1 MSMKG
6 IILMLN
12 NTNIKERIEYLC
24 NVLNKANVEYYVNDN
39 PTLTDNEYDSLMDEL
54 IKLENE
60 YPEYKLKN
68 SPTSKVGNEVI
79 AEFKKVIHPTPMF
92 SLSDV
97 FNYDEVRDFDNKVRK
112 EVGDVAYSCELK
124 MDGLAVSLIYKDGA
138 FVSAATR
145 GDGVIG
151 EDITHN
157 VRTIKKLP
165 LTLHKKIDLEV
176 RGEIYMQKKVFNK
189 LNEERAKD
197 GLQLF
202 QNPRNAAAGS
212 IRQLDSS
219 ITKKRNLDIVLY
231 HLPNTDLKHHSD
243 TLDLLKDCGLPVNPN
258 NRICKNI
265 DEVLAYIDYWTIHRP
280 ELPYEIDG
288 IVIKVNDLSAQK
300 TLGYT
305 VKYPKWAVAYKFPAE
320 KVITK
325 LTDIVCT
332 VGRTGQITPNAV
344 LEPIKV
350 AGSTIRRATLHNYP
364 YIVSKDLKI
373 GDYVYLHKAGDV
385 IPEVVGPVLERRSGV
400 EKDYKMITNCPICG
414 TKLELTDSKIDLYCP
429 NEACPARQINALIHF
444 ISRDAMN
451 IDGLGEQIVEDFYNM
466 GLIKDIPDIYNL
478 SKDKE
483 DLIELEGFGNKSV
496 SNLLIS
502 IENSKH
508 NSLERLING
517 LGISGIGVKSAKLL
531 ASRYETMRNLMNAS
545 IEELQNIKDIGNVL
559 ATNISNYFD
568 NPKNRILISKLEE
581 LGLNMTYLG
590 EKKTLDTNFQDKKF
604 VITGTIPGRSREEI
618 KKEIELRGGFT
629 VESVSKKTDVV
640 IVGDAPGSKYDKAMS
655 LGITIWNP
663 DTLESFLSQTS
674 KN

>member
-1 MSMKG
+1 M
-6 IILMLN
+6 IN
-12 NTNIKERIEYLC
+12 NEDIKKRIEYLTDT
-24 NVLNKANVEYYVNDN
+24 LNKANVLYYVNDN

-54 IKLENE
+54 IKLEAK
-60 YPEYKLKN
+60 YPEFKLSN

-79 AEFKKVIHPTPMF
+79 AEFKKVTHPTPMF
-92 SLSDV
+92 SLADV
-97 FNYDEVRDFDNKVRK
+97 FNYDELRDFDSRVQK
-112 EVGDVAYSCELK
+112 EVPNPEYVCELK
-124 MDGLAVSLIYKDGA
+124 MDGLAVSLIYKNGQ

-165 LTLHKKIDLEV
+165 LSLHKNIDLEV
-176 RGEIYMQKKVFNK
+176 RGEIYMTKKVFNE
-189 LNEERAKD
+189 LNTKRQAVNEP
-197 GLQLF
+197 LF

-212 IRQLDSS
+212 IRQLDSKIS
-219 ITKKRNLDIVLY
+219 KERKLDIVLY
-231 HLPNTDLKHHSD
+231 HLPNTNLQKHSQ
-243 TLDLLKDCGLPVNPN
+243 TIDLLASCGLPTNPN

-265 DEVLAYIDYWTIHRP
+265 DEVLKYIDYWTVHRP

-288 IVIKVNDLSAQK
+288 IVIKVNDLASQK
-300 TLGYT
+300 ILGNT

-350 AGSTIRRATLHNYP
+350 AGSTIRRATLHNYS
-364 YIVSKDLKI
+364 YIQSKDLKI

-385 IPEVVGPVLERRSGV
+385 IPEVVGPVLERRSNV
-400 EKDYKMITNCPICG
+400 KDYQMIKECPICK
-414 TKLELTDSKIDLYCP
+414 TKLELTESKIDLYCP
-429 NEACPARQINALIHF
+429 NELCPARQINSLIHF

-451 IDGLGEQIVEDFYNM
+451 IEGLGEQIVEDFYNM
-466 GLIKDIPDIYNL
+466 GLIKDIPDIYTLN
-478 SKDKE
+478 KDRE

-502 IENSKH
+502 IEQSKN
-508 NSLERLING
+508 NSLERLLNG
-517 LGISGIGVKSAKLL
+517 LGISGIGIKSAKLL
-531 ASRYETMRNLMNAS
+531 ARRYGDIRNLMNANY
-545 IEELQNIKDIGNVL
+545 EELQTIKDIGSVL
-559 ATNISNYFD
+559 AKNITNYFD

-581 LGLNMTYLG
+581 FDVNMQYIG
-590 EKKTLDTNFQDKKF
+590 DKVINNPAFQDKKF
-604 VITGTIPGRSREEI
+604 VITGTIAGRSRDEI
-618 KKEIELRGGFT
+618 KHEIELRGGYT

-640 IVGDAPGSKYDKAMS
+640 IVGENPGSKYEKAQN
-655 LGITIWNP
+655 LNLTIWTP
-663 DTLESFLSQTS
+663 EDLENNL
-674 KN
+674 K

>member
-1 MSMKG
+1 MNKE
-6 IILMLN
+6 
-12 NTNIKERIEYLC
+12 NIPERIKYLC
-24 NVLNKANVEYYVNDN
+24 EVLNKANVEYYVNDN

-54 IKLENE
+54 IKLEKD
-60 YPEYKLKN
+60 YPEYKLNN

-79 AEFKKVIHPTPMF
+79 AEFKKVTHPTPMF
-92 SLSDV
+92 SLADV
-97 FNYDEVRDFDNKVRK
+97 FNYDEVRDFDAKVRK
-112 EVGDVAYSCELK
+112 EVGEVAYSCELK
-124 MDGLAVSLIYKDGA
+124 MDGLAVSLLYKDGI
-138 FVSAATR
+138 FTSAATR

-176 RGEIYMQKKVFNK
+176 RGEIYMQKKVFHS
-189 LNEERAKD
+189 LNEDREKK
-197 GLQLF
+197 GLPLF

-219 ITKKRNLDIVLY
+219 IARERNLDIVLY
-231 HLPNTDLKHHSD
+231 HLPNTNLLHHSD
-243 TLDLLKDCGLPVNPN
+243 TLELLKECGLPVNPN

-265 DEVLAYIDYWTIHRP
+265 DEVLAYIDYWSIHRP

-288 IVIKVNDLSAQK
+288 IVIKVNDLAAQK
-300 TLGYT
+300 SLGYT

-325 LTDIVCT
+325 LIDIVCT

-385 IPEVVGPVLERRSGV
+385 IPEVVGPVLERRPRDAQ
-400 EKDYKMITNCPICG
+400 EYKMITECPICG

-429 NEACPARQINALIHF
+429 NISCSARKINSLIHF

-451 IDGLGEQIVEDFYNM
+451 IDGLGEQIIEDFYNM
-466 GLIKDIPDIYNL
+466 GLIKDIPDIYTL

-502 IENSKH
+502 IENSKN
-508 NSLERLING
+508 NSLERLLNG

-531 ASRYETMRNLMNAS
+531 ASRYGTLRNLMNAS
-545 IEELQNIKDIGNVL
+545 VEELVKIKDIGSVL
-559 ATNISNYFD
+559 AENICNYFD
-568 NPKNRILISKLEE
+568 NPANRILISRLEE
-581 LGLNMTYLG
+581 LGLNMTYKG
-590 EKKTLDTNFQDKKF
+590 EQVIIDSNFQNKKF
-604 VITGTIPGRSREEI
+604 VITGTIHGLSRDEI
-618 KKEIELRGGFT
+618 KHEIELRGGLT
-629 VESVSKKTDVV
+629 SESVSKKTDIV
-640 IVGDAPGSKYDKAMS
+640 IVGTEPGSKYDKALS
-655 LGITIWNP
+655 LGITTW
-663 DTLESFLSQTS
+663 DAAALENYLKLPS
-674 KN
+674 KK

>member
-1 MSMKG
+1 MKQVESR
-6 IILMLN
+6 MA
-12 NTNIKERIEYLC
+12 YLID
-24 NVLNKANVEYYVNDN
+24 VLNKANVEYYVNDN
-39 PTLTDNEYDSLMDEL
+39 PTLSDNEYDSLMDEL
-54 IKLENE
+54 IKLEE
-60 YPEYKLKN
+60 KYPQLKQSN
-68 SPTSKVGNEVI
+68 SPTTKVGNEVI
-79 AEFKKVIHPTPMF
+79 AAFNKVTLPTPMF
-92 SLSDV
+92 SLADV
-97 FNYDEVRDFDNKVRK
+97 FNYDEVREFDAKVRK
-112 EVGDVAYSCELK
+112 EVGEVFYSCELK

-138 FVSAATR
+138 FISAATR

-176 RGEIYMQKKVFNK
+176 RGEIYMQKKVFNR
-189 LNEERAKD
+189 LNEERAKK

-219 ITKKRNLDIVLY
+219 ITKDRNLDIVLY
-231 HLPNTDLKHHSD
+231 HLPNTDLLHHSD
-243 TLDLLKDCGLPVNPN
+243 TLDLLKSCGLPVNPN

-325 LTDIVCT
+325 LTDIICT

-364 YIVSKDLKI
+364 YIVSKDLKV

-385 IPEVVGPVLERRSGV
+385 IPEVVGPVLERRTGL
-400 EKDYKMITNCPICG
+400 EKNYEMITNCPICG

-429 NEACPARQINALIHF
+429 NEACPARQINSLIHF

-451 IDGLGEQIVEDFYNM
+451 IDGLGEQIIEDFYNM
-466 GLIKDIPDIYNL
+466 GLIKDITDIYNL
-478 SKDKE
+478 SKEKE

-502 IENSKH
+502 IENSKN

-531 ASRYETMRNLMNAS
+531 AARYETMRNLMNAS
-545 IEELQNIKDIGNVL
+545 TQELQNLKDIGSVL
-559 ATNISNYFD
+559 ATNISTYFD

-581 LGLNMTYLG
+581 LGLNMTYKG
-590 EKKTLDTNFQDKKF
+590 EKKTIDPNFHDKKF
-604 VITGTIPGRSREEI
+604 VITGTIAGLSREEI
-618 KKEIELRGGFT
+618 KKEIELRGGYT
-629 VESVSKKTDVV
+629 VDSVSKKTDVV
-640 IVGDAPGSKYDKAMS
+640 IVGEAPGSKYDKALS
-655 LGITIWNP
+655 LSITIW
-663 DTLESFLSQTS
+663 DATTLENNLKLPS
-674 KN
+674 KI

>member
-1 MSMKG
+1 MMNKE
-6 IILMLN
+6 
-12 NTNIKERIEYLC
+12 NIPERIKYLC
-24 NVLNKANVEYYVNDN
+24 EVLNKANVEYYVNDN

-54 IKLENE
+54 IKLEKD
-60 YPEYKLKN
+60 YPEYKLNN

-79 AEFKKVIHPTPMF
+79 AEFKKVTHPTPMF
-92 SLSDV
+92 SLADV
-97 FNYDEVRDFDNKVRK
+97 FNYDEVRDFDAKVRK
-112 EVGDVAYSCELK
+112 EVGEVAYSCELK

-138 FVSAATR
+138 FISAATR

-176 RGEIYMQKKVFNK
+176 RGEIYMQKKVFHS
-189 LNEERAKD
+189 LNEEREQKN
-197 GLQLF
+197 LPLF

-219 ITKKRNLDIVLY
+219 ITRERNLDIVLY
-231 HLPNTDLKHHSD
+231 HLPNNNLLHHSD
-243 TLDLLKDCGLPVNPN
+243 TLDLLKECGLPVNPN
-258 NRICKNI
+258 NRICKNV

-288 IVIKVNDLSAQK
+288 IVIKVNDLAAQK
-300 TLGYT
+300 SLGYT

-385 IPEVVGPVLERRSGV
+385 IPEVVGPVLERRPSDA
-400 EKDYKMITNCPICG
+400 KNYQMITECPICG

-429 NEACPARQINALIHF
+429 NISCPARKINALIHF

-451 IDGLGEQIVEDFYNM
+451 IDGLGEQIIEDFYNM
-466 GLIKDIPDIYNL
+466 GLIKDIPDIYTL

-502 IENSKH
+502 IENSKN
-508 NSLERLING
+508 NSLERLLNG
-517 LGISGIGVKSAKLL
+517 LGISGVGVKSAKLL
-531 ASRYETMRNLMNAS
+531 ASRYGTMRNLMNAS
-545 IEELQNIKDIGNVL
+545 AEELVKIKDIGNVL
-559 ATNISNYFD
+559 AENISNYFD
-568 NPKNRILISKLEE
+568 NPANRILISRLEE
-581 LGLNMTYLG
+581 LGLNMTYQG
-590 EKKTLDTNFQDKKF
+590 EKTIIDSNFQDKKF
-604 VITGTIPGRSREEI
+604 VITGTISGLSRDEI
-618 KKEIELRGGFT
+618 KHEIELRGGVT
-629 VESVSKKTDVV
+629 SESVSKKTDVV
-640 IVGDAPGSKYDKAMS
+640 IAGSNPGSKYDKALS
-655 LGITIWNP
+655 LGITIW
-663 DTLESFLSQTS
+663 DAATLEKYLKLPS

>member
-1 MSMKG
+1 MMNKE
-6 IILMLN
+6 
-12 NTNIKERIEYLC
+12 NIPERIKYLC
-24 NVLNKANVEYYVNDN
+24 EVLNKANVEYYVNDN

-54 IKLENE
+54 IKLEKD
-60 YPEYKLKN
+60 YPKYKLNN

-79 AEFKKVIHPTPMF
+79 AEFKKVTHPTPMF
-92 SLSDV
+92 SLADV
-97 FNYDEVRDFDNKVRK
+97 FNYDEVRDFDAKVRK
-112 EVGDVAYSCELK
+112 EVGEVAYSCELK

-176 RGEIYMQKKVFNK
+176 RGEIYMQKKVFHS
-189 LNEERAKD
+189 LNEEREQKN
-197 GLQLF
+197 LPLF

-219 ITKKRNLDIVLY
+219 ITRERNLDIVLY
-231 HLPNTDLKHHSD
+231 HLPNTNLLHHSD
-243 TLDLLKDCGLPVNPN
+243 TLDLLKECGLPVNPN

-288 IVIKVNDLSAQK
+288 IVIKVNDLAAQK
-300 TLGYT
+300 SLGYT

-385 IPEVVGPVLERRSGV
+385 IPEVVGPVLERRPSDA
-400 EKDYKMITNCPICG
+400 KNYQMITECPICG

-429 NEACPARQINALIHF
+429 NISCPARKINALIHF

-451 IDGLGEQIVEDFYNM
+451 IDGLGEQIIEDFYNM
-466 GLIKDIPDIYNL
+466 GLIKDIPDIYTL

-502 IENSKH
+502 IENSKN
-508 NSLERLING
+508 NSLERLLNG
-517 LGISGIGVKSAKLL
+517 LGISGVGVKSAKLL
-531 ASRYETMRNLMNAS
+531 ASRYGTMRNLMNAS
-545 IEELQNIKDIGNVL
+545 AEELVKINDIGNIL
-559 ATNISNYFD
+559 AENISNYFD
-568 NPKNRILISKLEE
+568 NPANRILISRLEE
-581 LGLNMTYLG
+581 LGLNMTYQG
-590 EKKTLDTNFQDKKF
+590 EKTIIDSNFQDKKF
-604 VITGTIPGRSREEI
+604 VITGTISGLSRDEI
-618 KKEIELRGGFT
+618 KHEIELRGGVT
-629 VESVSKKTDVV
+629 SESVSKKTDVV
-640 IVGDAPGSKYDKAMS
+640 IAGSNPGSKYDKAIS
-655 LGITIWNP
+655 LGITIW
-663 DTLESFLSQTS
+663 DAATLEKYLKLPS

>member
-1 MSMKG
+1 MMNKE
-6 IILMLN
+6 
-12 NTNIKERIEYLC
+12 NIPERIKYLC
-24 NVLNKANVEYYVNDN
+24 EVLNKANVEYYVNDN

-54 IKLENE
+54 IKLEKD
-60 YPEYKLKN
+60 YPEYKLNN

-79 AEFKKVIHPTPMF
+79 AEFKKVTHPTPMF
-92 SLSDV
+92 SLADV
-97 FNYDEVRDFDNKVRK
+97 FNYDEVRDFDAKVRK
-112 EVGDVAYSCELK
+112 EVGEVAYSCELK

-176 RGEIYMQKKVFNK
+176 RGEIYMQKKVFHS
-189 LNEERAKD
+189 LNEEREQKN
-197 GLQLF
+197 LPLF

-219 ITKKRNLDIVLY
+219 ITRERNLDIVLY
-231 HLPNTDLKHHSD
+231 HLPNTNLLHHSD
-243 TLDLLKDCGLPVNPN
+243 TLDLLKECGLPVNPN

-288 IVIKVNDLSAQK
+288 IVIKVNDLAAQK
-300 TLGYT
+300 SLGYT

-385 IPEVVGPVLERRSGV
+385 IPEVVGPVLERRPSDA
-400 EKDYKMITNCPICG
+400 KNYQMITKCPICG

-429 NEACPARQINALIHF
+429 NICCPARKINALIHF

-451 IDGLGEQIVEDFYNM
+451 IDGLGEQIIEDFYNM
-466 GLIKDIPDIYNL
+466 GLIKDIPDIYTL

-502 IENSKH
+502 IENSKN
-508 NSLERLING
+508 NSLERLLNG
-517 LGISGIGVKSAKLL
+517 LGISGVGVKSAKLL
-531 ASRYETMRNLMNAS
+531 ASRYGTMRNLMNAS
-545 IEELQNIKDIGNVL
+545 VEELVKIKDIGNII
-559 ATNISNYFD
+559 AENISNYFD
-568 NPKNRILISKLEE
+568 NPANRILISRLEE
-581 LGLNMTYLG
+581 LGLNMTYQG
-590 EKKTLDTNFQDKKF
+590 EKTIIDSNFQDKKF
-604 VITGTIPGRSREEI
+604 VITGTISGLSRDEI
-618 KKEIELRGGFT
+618 KHEIELRGGVT
-629 VESVSKKTDVV
+629 SESVSKKTDIV
-640 IVGDAPGSKYDKAMS
+640 IAGSNPGSKYDKALS
-655 LGITIWNP
+655 LGITIW
-663 DTLESFLSQTS
+663 DAATLEKYLKLPS

>member
-1 MSMKG
+1 MMNKE
-6 IILMLN
+6 
-12 NTNIKERIEYLC
+12 NIPERIKYLC
-24 NVLNKANVEYYVNDN
+24 EVLNKANVEYYVNDN

-54 IKLENE
+54 IKLEKD
-60 YPEYKLKN
+60 YPEYKLNN

-79 AEFKKVIHPTPMF
+79 AEFKKVTHPTPMF
-92 SLSDV
+92 SLADV
-97 FNYDEVRDFDNKVRK
+97 FNYDEVRDFDAKVRK
-112 EVGDVAYSCELK
+112 EVGEVAYSCELK

-176 RGEIYMQKKVFNK
+176 RGEIYMQKKVFHS
-189 LNEERAKD
+189 LNEEREQKN
-197 GLQLF
+197 LPLF

-219 ITKKRNLDIVLY
+219 ITRERNLDIVLY
-231 HLPNTDLKHHSD
+231 HLPNTNLLHHSD
-243 TLDLLKDCGLPVNPN
+243 TLDLLKECGLPVNPN

-288 IVIKVNDLSAQK
+288 IVIKVNDLAAQK
-300 TLGYT
+300 SLGYT

-385 IPEVVGPVLERRSGV
+385 IPEVVGPVLERRPSDA
-400 EKDYKMITNCPICG
+400 KNYQMITECPICG

-429 NEACPARQINALIHF
+429 NVSCPARKINALIHF

-451 IDGLGEQIVEDFYNM
+451 IDGLGEQIIEDFYNM
-466 GLIKDIPDIYNL
+466 GLIKDIPDIYTL

-502 IENSKH
+502 IENSKN
-508 NSLERLING
+508 NSLERLLNG
-517 LGISGIGVKSAKLL
+517 LGISGVGVKSAKLL
-531 ASRYETMRNLMNAS
+531 ASRYGTMRNLMNAS
-545 IEELQNIKDIGNVL
+545 AEELVKIKDIGNVL
-559 ATNISNYFD
+559 AENISNYFD
-568 NPKNRILISKLEE
+568 NPANRILISRLEE
-581 LGLNMTYLG
+581 LGLNMTYQG
-590 EKKTLDTNFQDKKF
+590 EKTIIDSNFQDKKF
-604 VITGTIPGRSREEI
+604 VITGTIPGLSRDEI
-618 KKEIELRGGFT
+618 KHEIELRGGVT
-629 VESVSKKTDVV
+629 SESVSKKTDVV
-640 IVGDAPGSKYDKAMS
+640 IAGSNPGSKYDKALS
-655 LGITIWNP
+655 LGITIW
-663 DTLESFLSQTS
+663 DAATLEKYLKLPS